1 MSTKHKT
8 LPKFAFGS
16 RVRVKKGVT
25 TPNHCDMPLGGWCG
39 NVYQT
44 SGTICLVHWSEA
56 TLEAVHSIHR
66 ERRQRDGVDCRAVWL
81 QERSLEAD
89 SGEPLCIDQTK
100 KKIQCV
106 R

>member
-1 MSTKHKT
+1 MSTKQET

-25 TPNHCDMPLGGWCG
+25 TFNHSDMPLGGWCG
-39 NVYQT
+39 KVYQT

-56 TLEAVHSIHR
+56 TLEAIHSIHR
-66 ERRQRDGVDCRAVWL
+66 ERWQRDGMDCRAVWL
-81 QERSLEAD
+81 QERALEAD
-89 SGEPLCIDQTK
+89 LGGPLCIEQTK
-100 KKIQCV
+100 DKIQCV